1 MNKVAKK
8 VFSIILAFV
17 VALMS
22 LSLFACKKDDG
33 EKDLDNRPEIV
44 IGSDIFAPYFFIDED
59 GEFTGVDVALAT
71 EAFSRI
77 GYKVRFVR
85 INWSD
90 KDALLESGEVDCLW
104 GGFSM
109 EGRDSRYDW
118 SEPYLKDR
126 QIVVVLEGSDIYKLS
141 DLEGKSIAVQATSK
155 PEELFSQK
163 TDPRIPSIKKLYCM
177 SDMNYVCGALNTGYA
192 DAAAGHEA
200 TFNEYFKFS
209 ATNYRA
215 LEETLLEVELGVA
228 FKKGTNAELINRL
241 NQSLSVMQS
250 DGSVGKV
257 VKEYGLDHEKVILS
271 R

>member
-1 MNKVAKK
+1 MNAIVKK
-8 VFSIILAFV
+8 TFSIILSVTVLLSTIGFV
-17 VALMS
+17 
-22 LSLFACKKDDG
+22 ACKREIDVPITDD
-33 EKDLDNRPEIV
+33 RPEIV
-44 IGSDIFAPYFFIDED
+44 IGSDIFAPYFFVDED
-59 GEFTGVDVALAT
+59 GEFSGVDVALAT

-77 GYKVRFVR
+77 GYKVRFVS

-90 KDALLESGEVDCLW
+90 KDSLLESGEVDCLW

-109 EGRDSRYDW
+109 EGRESRYDW

-126 QIVVVLEGSDIYKLS
+126 QMVVVLNDSDIYKLS

-155 PEELFSQK
+155 PEELFSQR

-177 SDMNYVCGALNTGYA
+177 PDMDYICGALNTGYA

-200 TFNEYFKFS
+200 EFNEYFKFS
-209 ATNYRA
+209 ATNYRV

-228 FKKGTNAELINRL
+228 FKKGANAELINRL

-250 DGSVGKV
+250 DGYVGKV
-257 VKEYGLDHEKVILS
+257 VKEYGLDYEKVILS
-271 R
+271 K